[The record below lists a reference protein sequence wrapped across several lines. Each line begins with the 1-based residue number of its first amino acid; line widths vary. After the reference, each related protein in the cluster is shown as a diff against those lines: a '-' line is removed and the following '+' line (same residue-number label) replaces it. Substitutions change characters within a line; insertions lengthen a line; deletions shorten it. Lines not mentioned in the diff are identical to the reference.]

1 MDCNC
6 CNSVRVRVERVYPE
20 NWKIRL
26 RLFRPR
32 ARGTSLY
39 SFLVSVS
46 VFIPSACA
54 WNKCWEVDTSI
65 DVSYSFS
72 TVLLQYLF
80 RPRACVEQVFVL
92 CFFCVFVSFLFIS
105 CLSQFYHSFIAVFS
119 QLFRSFLAFLAND
132 NRTSKPPTRRTSET
146 FRELKQTNLS
156 EFSD

>member
-1 MDCNC
+1 MPLK
-6 CNSVRVRVERVYPE
+6 VERVCVFYG
-20 NWKIRL
+20 L
-26 RLFRPR
+26 QLLQFRPR
-32 ARGTSLY
+32 ARGTS
-39 SFLVSVS
+39 VSRKLENS
-46 VFIPSACA
+46 VTVIPSACA

-119 QLFRSFLAFLAND
+119 QFSRSYFAFLAND